1 MEGKISNLSER
12 FKALINVKLTFFQA
26 IMARTRGKGGA
37 GTPTGTPKKE
47 TPGGDAK
54 DDKDST
60 SQNSQPAR

>member
-1 MEGKISNLSER
+1 
-12 FKALINVKLTFFQA
+12 
-26 IMARTRGKGGA
+26 MARTRGKGGS

-60 SQNSQPAR
+60 SQNSQPARLEIETDWKTYEVIDK

>member
-1 MEGKISNLSER
+1 
-12 FKALINVKLTFFQA
+12 
-26 IMARTRGKGGA
+26 MARTRGKGGA

>member
-1 MEGKISNLSER
+1 M
-12 FKALINVKLTFFQA
+12 FFIQA
-26 IMARTRGKGGA
+26 IMARTRGKGGS

-60 SQNSQPAR
+60 SQNSQPARLEIDQQIFKKKL